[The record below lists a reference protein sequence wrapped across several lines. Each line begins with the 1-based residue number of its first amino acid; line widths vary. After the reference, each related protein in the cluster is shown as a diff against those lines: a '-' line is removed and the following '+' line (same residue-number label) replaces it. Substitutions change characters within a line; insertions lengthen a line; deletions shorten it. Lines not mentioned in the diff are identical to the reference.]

1 MAETCDFL
9 ATKRYAVVTG
19 ANKGIGL
26 EICRQLAWKGVT
38 VVLTARDE
46 QRGLEA
52 FQKLKESGLSHNLL
66 FHQLDVTDPLSIA
79 SIAAFI
85 KNNFGKLDILVNNAA
100 VVGVTMNY
108 ERFVTAVE
116 NFGDWPVG
124 EQIWN
129 EIITRQTYD
138 EAEECLKTNYYGMK
152 TMVEEL
158 MPFLQLSDSA
168 RIVNVTSGLGVLKL
182 VSNEWAKGVLSDVET
197 LTEERVE
204 QVLNKF
210 LEDFRDG
217 RMKTNGWVSYKGP
230 TVYSVS
236 KAAMNAYTR
245 ILANKY
251 PGFCINC
258 VCPGFV
264 KTDITG
270 DTGCMTAAE
279 GAENAVRLVLLPIGG
294 SSGLFFIGQK
304 VSSF

>member
-26 EICRQLAWKGVT
+26 EICRQLASKGVT

-52 FQKLKESGLSHNLL
+52 FQMLKEFGLSDNLF

-85 KNNFGKLDILVNNAA
+85 KTQFGKLDILVNNAA
-100 VVGVTMNY
+100 VAGLTMNY
-108 ERFVTAVE
+108 QRFAAAVE
-116 NFGDWPVG
+116 DFGDWPVG

-129 EIITRQTYD
+129 EIITGQTYD
-138 EAEECLKTNYYGMK
+138 QAEECLNTNYYGMK
-152 TMVEEL
+152 RMVEAL
-158 MPFLQLSDSA
+158 VPFLQLSDSA
-168 RIVNVTSGLGVLKL
+168 RIVNVSSYLGVLKIM
-182 VSNEWAKGVLSDVET
+182 SHEWAKEVLSDVET

-204 QVLNKF
+204 QVLNRF
-210 LEDFRDG
+210 LEDFREG
-217 RMKTNGWVSYKGP
+217 TVGTNGWQTYIGL
-230 TVYSVS
+230 TAYSVS

-245 ILANKY
+245 ILAKKY

-258 VCPGFV
+258 VAPGFV

-270 DTGCMTAAE
+270 DTGYMTAAE
-279 GAENAVRLVLLPIGG
+279 GAENASRLALLPIGG
-294 SSGLFFIGQK
+294 SSGLFFNLQE

>member
-1 MAETCDFL
+1 MAETRDFL
-9 ATKRYAVVTG
+9 ATKRYAVVSG

-26 EICRQLAWKGVT
+26 EICRQLATKGVT
-38 VVLTARDE
+38 IVLTARDE

-52 FQKLKESGLSHNLL
+52 FQKLKDSGLSDHLV

-79 SIAAFI
+79 SLAAFI
-85 KNNFGKLDILVNNAA
+85 KTHFGKLDILVNNAA
-100 VVGVTMNY
+100 VAGVTINY
-108 ERFVTAVE
+108 ERLAAAVE
-116 NFGDWPVG
+116 DCGDWPVG

-129 EIITRQTYD
+129 EIITEQTYHQ
-138 EAEECLKTNYYGMK
+138 AEECLKTNYYGMK
-152 TMVEEL
+152 TLVEAL
-158 MPFLQLSDSA
+158 LPFLQLSDSA
-168 RIVNVTSGLGVLKL
+168 RIVNVSSYLGTLKIM
-182 VSNEWAKGVLSDVET
+182 SHEWAKEVLSDVES

-217 RMKTNGWVSYKGP
+217 TMRTNGWP
-230 TVYSVS
+230 TYIGATAYNVS

-245 ILANKY
+245 ILAKKY

-258 VCPGFV
+258 VAPGFV

-270 DTGCMTAAE
+270 NTGHLTAAE
-279 GAENAVRLVLLPIGG
+279 GAENALRLALLPTGG
-294 SSGLFFIGQK
+294 SSGLFFNCQE

>member
-9 ATKRYAVVTG
+9 ATKRYAVVSG

-26 EICRQLAWKGVT
+26 EICRQLASKGVT

-52 FQKLKESGLSHNLL
+52 FQKLKESGLSDYLV

-79 SIAAFI
+79 SLAAFI
-85 KNNFGKLDILVNNAA
+85 KTHFGKLDILVNNAA
-100 VVGVTMNY
+100 VAGVTMNH
-108 ERFVTAVE
+108 ERFAKAVE
-116 NFGDWPVG
+116 NSGGWPVG

-129 EIITRQTYD
+129 EIITRQTCD
-138 EAEECLKTNYYGMK
+138 QAEECLKTNYYGVK

-158 MPFLQLSDSA
+158 VPFLQLSDSA
-168 RIVNVTSGLGVLKL
+168 RIVNVTSSLGVLEL
-182 VSNEWAKGVLSDVET
+182 MSNEWAKQVLSDVET
-197 LTEERVE
+197 LTEESVE
-204 QVLNKF
+204 QVLNMF

-217 RMKTNGWVSYKGP
+217 KMKTNGWLTHKGP
-230 TVYSVS
+230 AAYSVS

-270 DTGCMTAAE
+270 DTGYMTAAE
-279 GAENAVRLVLLPIGG
+279 GAENALRLALLPIGG
-294 SSGLFFIGQK
+294 SSGLFFICQQ
-304 VSSF
+304 VSTF